1 MSRHATATA
10 EKLETPEHEP
20 ALALRAQQ
28 GDQQAF
34 VELYRRHKG
43 PLYRHAYR
51 MLRSEAA
58 AHDVVQESFVRAIS
72 AIGRTREEL
81 RFKAWIFR
89 IATNLCLRQLTVR
102 TRWVSSDGAPAA
114 ESTEARSDPEHAR
127 RRVEL
132 AHFVAAALE
141 ATPAQYRQILL
152 LRELE
157 ELSYEELA
165 QVLATNVPRVKV
177 TLHRARSRFGA
188 EFVAAQLEADPTQ
201 PIACDELAGLVAVRA
216 ERRELVR
223 HLESCKTCRQ
233 RERRPAAE
241 LFACLPAII
250 EPPAL
255 ATPPAAPPPGA
266 PPLAATTAASGG
278 GLGLGS
284 AALLGVGLVGLVAG
298 LWMGRH
304 TVSPPAHRGTPAP
317 LVRPAM
323 MPSAAMPSVPAAP
336 RPAATTQSP
345 PRRHPRQIRVAALT
359 RPSSRAVTAM
369 ASTQRPAAAVVAQPV
384 AKPRTKTSPKAV
396 AIGDASW
403 TQRPLQL
410 WLTLAAAP
418 VEVQRGKQRFL
429 LRTREQLRPGDVL
442 SVQGGGSFGLRLP
455 GDQWIGVGGTLRLE
469 RIARRGDSAERIH
482 VALLSGW
489 LRGKATRRG
498 RGLAVRVGKRVVS
511 VDSGELRIR
520 RRAKDFRLETLGA
533 YATVTGGK
541 AARNVSPQTGLS
553 LTLNGDDDGGSSG
566 LLAAPTGLRPTRAR
580 GMDAPRLSWSAVAGA
595 AHYVVQLAR
604 DTDFIS
610 VVQTLRTQKVF
621 VTPTGLVPGRYY
633 WQVVAVDGGLQ
644 GRPSKIFRFV
654 VLERD

>member
-1 MSRHATATA
+1 MSRHAAATA

-28 GDQQAF
+28 GDPQAF

-102 TRWVSSDGAPAA
+102 TRWVSNEGAPAA
-114 ESTEARSDPEHAR
+114 ESTEARSDPERQR

-201 PIACDELAGLVAVRA
+201 PIACDELAGLVAAQA

-241 LFACLPAII
+241 LFTFLPAII

-255 ATPPAAPPPGA
+255 ATPPAVPPAAAPPVV
-266 PPLAATTAASGG
+266 ATTAGG
-278 GLGLGS
+278 SGLGLGS

-304 TVSPPAHRGTPAP
+304 TVTPPPRRATPAP
-317 LVRPAM
+317 QVRPAM
-323 MPSAAMPSVPAAP
+323 MPRAARPSVVVRPLA
-336 RPAATTQSP
+336 RPAAATHSP
-345 PRRHPRQIRVAALT
+345 RARRQHGQRISVAALT
-359 RPSSRAVTAM
+359 RSRAHVSAKSQMPRRLGPTS
-369 ASTQRPAAAVVAQPV
+369 ASKPV
-384 AKPRTKTSPKAV
+384 AKSSPKSV
-396 AIGDASW
+396 AIGDSSW

-410 WLTLAAAP
+410 WLALAAAP

-442 SVQGGGSFGLRLP
+442 SVQGGGSFGLRLA

-469 RIARRGDSAERIH
+469 RIARRGDNAERIR

-511 VDSGELRIR
+511 VDSGELRLR

-533 YATVTGGK
+533 YATVTGGMVV
-541 AARNVSPQTGLS
+541 RNVSPQTGVSLS
-553 LTLNGDDDGGSSG
+553 LDGKDDGGSSG

-580 GMDAPRLSWSAVAGA
+580 GMDAPRLSWSAVPGA

-604 DTDFIS
+604 DTDFIA

-633 WQVVAVDGGLQ
+633 WQVVAVDAGLQ